1 MYIIRDSLFNAEI
14 LNRNTMYH
22 MHNLSFYKCFSIYAK
37 LLLLIPYLLLVLL
50 IKKMLMMVLILT
62 MMLIHNQS
70 LNDLIFVVLQNQL
83 LNDVVVIFS

>member
-37 LLLLIPYLLLVLL
+37 LLLLIP
-50 IKKMLMMVLILT
+50 
-62 MMLIHNQS
+62 
-70 LNDLIFVVLQNQL
+70 
-83 LNDVVVIFS
+83 